1 MDERT
6 IELTKI
12 VDAPMDLVF
21 RAFTEPDDLARWWGP
36 EGFGVSAVTSD
47 ARRGGLFRIVMR
59 GPDGM
64 DMPVDGTYREFD
76 PPRRLV
82 TESTAMGPDGEKLL
96 EAVTTVDLVNA
107 DGKTEIRLRATAVGL
122 VPAANPALAGME
134 AGWAQSLRRLDDHV
148 TGAADRQIVT
158 IQLVEA
164 SPTEVFE
171 VFTTPEHLAR
181 WWGPRGYTLIS
192 YKADARVGG
201 TYRFGVRSPENT
213 EHWAHGTYREITPP
227 ETLAFTHAWEN
238 PDGSPKHETV
248 VTLTFA
254 EQGEKTKLTLKQTL
268 FETVTS
274 RDLHRGGWSSTFE
287 LLEEYLATL

>member
-1 MDERT
+1 VAPGNSAAKSPANDHEIEERT
-6 IELTKI
+6 L
-12 VDAPMDLVF
+12 VLSRVFDAPRALVYKVW
-21 RAFTEPDDLARWWGP
+21 TE
-36 EGFGVSAVTSD
+36 
-47 ARRGGLFRIVMR
+47 
-59 GPDGM
+59 
-64 DMPVDGTYREFD
+64 
-76 PPRRLV
+76 
-82 TESTAMGPDGEKLL
+82 
-96 EAVTTVDLVNA
+96 
-107 DGKTEIRLRATAVGL
+107 
-122 VPAANPALAGME
+122 
-134 AGWAQSLRRLDDHV
+134 
-148 TGAADRQIVT
+148 
-158 IQLVEA
+158 
-164 SPTEVFE
+164 
-171 VFTTPEHLAR
+171 PEHLAR

-201 TYRFGVRSPENT
+201 AYRFGVRSPENT

-227 ETLAFTHAWEN
+227 VTLAFTHAWEN

>member
-1 MDERT
+1 VAPGNSAASNAANNAAKTPANDHEIEERT
-6 IELTKI
+6 L
-12 VDAPMDLVF
+12 VLSRVFDAPRALVYKV
-21 RAFTEPDDLARWWGP
+21 W
-36 EGFGVSAVTSD
+36 
-47 ARRGGLFRIVMR
+47 
-59 GPDGM
+59 
-64 DMPVDGTYREFD
+64 
-76 PPRRLV
+76 
-82 TESTAMGPDGEKLL
+82 TA
-96 EAVTTVDLVNA
+96 
-107 DGKTEIRLRATAVGL
+107 
-122 VPAANPALAGME
+122 
-134 AGWAQSLRRLDDHV
+134 
-148 TGAADRQIVT
+148 
-158 IQLVEA
+158 
-164 SPTEVFE
+164 
-171 VFTTPEHLAR
+171 PEHLAR
-181 WWGPRGYTLIS
+181 WWGPRGFTLIS

-213 EHWAHGTYREITPP
+213 EHWAHGIYREITPP